1 MRNRFSTY
9 RSVKL
14 LFTLLVLLAIVILF
28 TAVAAASGTHTGGH
42 SHGQAGHHAG
52 GLAFGKPGKASQAS
66 HTVEIIATDIDFNPS
81 KIQVESGET
90 IRFVVYNRGKLLHEF
105 NIGTPAMH
113 AAHQKEMQMMMEHG
127 MMTATGMRQH
137 MENREDRED
146 REEMEEM
153 NHLGMHMPMQHDDP
167 NAILLEPGETKELVW
182 TFEKTQFLEF
192 ACNVPGHYEAGMV
205 GQITF
210 DEKGDAEE

>member
-1 MRNRFSTY
+1 MRYRFPTY

-14 LFTLLVLLAIVILF
+14 LFTLLALLAIFILF
-28 TAVAAASGTHTGGH
+28 TAVATASGTHTGDH
-42 SHGQAGHHAG
+42 SHGQAGHHSD
-52 GLAFGKPGKASQAS
+52 GLSFGEPGKTLQAS
-66 HTVEIIATDIDFNPS
+66 RTVEIMATDIDFNPS
-81 KIQVESGET
+81 KIQIESGET
-90 IRFVVYNRGKLLHEF
+90 IRFIIYNRGKLLHEF

-113 AAHQKEMQMMMEHG
+113 EAHQKEMQMMMEHG

-137 MENREDRED
+137 MED

-167 NAILLEPGETKELVW
+167 NSILLEPGETKELVW
-182 TFEKTQFLEF
+182 TFEKTQPLEF

-210 DEKGDAEE
+210 DEKEDSKE